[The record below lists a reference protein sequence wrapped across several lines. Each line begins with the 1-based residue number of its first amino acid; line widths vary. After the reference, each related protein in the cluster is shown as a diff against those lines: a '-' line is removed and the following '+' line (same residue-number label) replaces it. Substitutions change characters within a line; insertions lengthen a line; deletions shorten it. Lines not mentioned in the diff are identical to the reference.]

1 MQHLSTPESDHG
13 SMERRT
19 LNCRSHPETGQS
31 AVTDSLNFH
40 NRSLPGVVFRPDICS
55 FSVEVSS
62 SFRSSVMLTFYE
74 VRPKFDLTLAQTDRF
89 IELKTM
95 TLGYFEAQ
103 IFRDRA
109 DGTHYDA

>member
-1 MQHLSTPESDHG
+1 M
-13 SMERRT
+13 
-19 LNCRSHPETGQS
+19 
-31 AVTDSLNFH
+31 
-40 NRSLPGVVFRPDICS
+40 I
-55 FSVEVSS
+55 
-62 SFRSSVMLTFYE
+62 TFYE

-109 DGTHYDA
+109 DGTHYDAASLFAVADAAEADTLLAALQAEWPDLEFEVVEQKSESATKFNPVTI